1 MTERAPAPAEPV
13 PNEPGASPRGGWRR
27 SAIVL
32 GVLVAVLVPIAAR
45 VAIEGQAELA
55 AADVARA
62 RDDVDGEIEH
72 LGRALRWRMPGRDHD
87 DVARE
92 RLWAIGQAQEA
103 RGADGR
109 DAALAAYGE
118 LREGLLGTR
127 VWGIPHREDWE
138 AANLRIAVLMAAV
151 ERDYGEGRELEEREA
166 FHRVLLG
173 EEPGPDPVR
182 ANLAALAFA
191 GWVVCTAGLLVRGLG
206 PRGRLRP
213 RAALRWGLGAVLSF
227 VAWAVL
233 LATAHG

>member
-1 MTERAPAPAEPV
+1 MTDRAPASEEPAPQEAAP
-13 PNEPGASPRGGWRR
+13 PRPRWRR
-27 SAIVL
+27 PAIVL
-32 GVLVAVLVPIAAR
+32 GALVAVLVPIAAR

-55 AADVARA
+55 AANAAQA
-62 RDDVDGEIEH
+62 RDDIDGEIEH

-103 RGADGR
+103 RGTDGR
-109 DAALAAYGE
+109 DAALAAYRE

-138 AANLRIAVLMAAV
+138 AANLRIAVLMAAA
-151 ERDYGEGRELEEREA
+151 ERDHEGRGELEEREV
-166 FHRVLLG
+166 FHRARLD
-173 EEPGPDPVR
+173 EAPGPHPVR

-191 GWVVCTAGLLVRGLG
+191 GWVVCTAGLLLRGLG

-213 RAALRWGLGAVLSF
+213 RAALRWGLGAVLLL